1 VQPSDESRLIG
12 EAQGGD
18 RSAFEELVRR
28 HDRSVLRVAL
38 RAVRSEDEA
47 RDIYQETFLRL
58 YRTLGQFRHECSLE
72 TWILRIA
79 SNVCLDHLRR
89 RAARPED
96 SVAAAAPAG
105 DVTARRTV
113 EPADDRPDQ
122 DPARALARKEMRQ
135 RIDAALHDLAPR
147 ERLVFEMRHYEG
159 MRLRQIGEVIGT
171 TEDTVKNC
179 LFRAHQQLR
188 GALGDIGQFRSAGS
202 KRQEA

>member
-38 RAVRSEDEA
+38 RSVRSEDEA

-58 YRTLGQFRHECSLE
+58 YRTLGRFRHECSLE

-96 SVAAAAPAG
+96 TASAVAPAG
-105 DVTARRTV
+105 EAATRRPA

-122 DPARALARKEMRQ
+122 DPERALARREMRL
-135 RIDAALHDLAPR
+135 RIDAALLDLAPR

-171 TEDTVKNC
+171 TEETVKNC

-188 GALGDIGQFRSAGS
+188 GALGDIGHFRNAGS
-202 KRQEA
+202 NRQEA